1 MTMLESIKQD
11 IINAMKSKEEV
22 RKNILR
28 LLLSECNL
36 ADVRGQKV
44 NVENIAK
51 KLIKSNLETL
61 SICTDED
68 TIARLNTEISILEE
82 YLPPKLTGE
91 ELVRVVSDYEDLILN
106 TKNDGAAVG
115 VVMSKLKS
123 FTVQPDEVK
132 NIVHGIR
139 LQSES

>member
-1 MTMLESIKQD
+1 MLESIKQD